1 LLPVRN
7 FLVFVVLGL
16 LVPSV
21 ANAVEADPYA
31 KYLEDSTYNED
42 LEVPWVELETKVKMV
57 PEDQDLVQ
65 VELSSLPPGMQL
77 YIDMKNIEVGED
89 YVTRTWL
96 VARSTSGAYNASYE
110 GLKCSDR
117 SYKVYAYYNPVRST
131 PLRKVNLPRWK
142 EASRSSNY
150 RHELMED
157 FLCSGPR
164 PEPVGDIFD
173 NIGSD
178 VNTYDLIK

>member
-7 FLVFVVLGL
+7 FLLFVSLGSFVP
-16 LVPSV
+16 LVAS
-21 ANAVEADPYA
+21 AVEADPYA

-42 LEVPWVELETKVKMV
+42 LEVPWVELETKVKQL
-57 PEDQDLVQ
+57 PEDQDLVE
-65 VELSSLPPGMQL
+65 VDMSSLPPGMQL
-77 YIDMKNIEVGED
+77 YIDMKNIEVGKD

-142 EASRSSNY
+142 EASRSGNY
-150 RHELMED
+150 RYELMED

-164 PEPVGDIFD
+164 PEPVNDIFD

-178 VNTYDLIK
+178 ANTYDLIK